1 MITFAYYIKR
11 IQALSVFLSFF
22 WEGNGNR
29 FQAVNTFS
37 KFQFSFAHLI
47 FPDNINIRDA
57 LLINIAT
64 GKEFPEKVAE
74 NLIKAGKI

>member
-1 MITFAYYIKR
+1 MITFAYYTKR

-47 FPDNINIRDA
+47 FPDNT